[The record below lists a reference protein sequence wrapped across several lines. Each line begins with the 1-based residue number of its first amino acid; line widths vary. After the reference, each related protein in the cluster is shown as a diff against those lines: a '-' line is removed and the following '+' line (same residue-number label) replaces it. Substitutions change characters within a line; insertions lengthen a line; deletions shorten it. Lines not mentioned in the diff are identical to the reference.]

1 MKIIILDAK
10 ALNPGDLS
18 WEPIKRL
25 GSVDIYDNTA
35 DGLVIQRCKDADA
48 IIINKTVV
56 NNELLEKLPKLKY
69 VGVTATGYNVVD
81 TAASRQRGVT
91 VTNVPS
97 YSTDSVA
104 QMTIS
109 LLLEMCNNVGLHSES
124 VKSGD
129 WCDSDTFCYWKK
141 PLVEL
146 TGLRMGLVGFG
157 HIGQAVAKIARAF
170 GMQIAVTGTSK
181 NPADYPDTLFL
192 PLNELLSTSDVVS
205 LHCPLTTENAKMI
218 NKQRLD
224 LMKKNAMLINTARG
238 GLIDEQALA
247 DALNSGQIAGA
258 AVDVLSSE
266 PPQCANPLLTAENC
280 FITPH
285 IAWATRASRNRLMD
299 VVVKNVEAF
308 INGTPVNVVN

>member
-1 MKIIILDAK
+1 MKIVILDAK

-18 WEPIKRL
+18 WQPIERL
-25 GSVDIYDNTA
+25 GGADIYDNTA
-35 DGLVIQRCKDADA
+35 DVLVVQRCKDADA

-56 NNELLEKLPKLKY
+56 NRELLEKLPKLKY
-69 VGVTATGYNVVD
+69 IGVTATGYNVVD
-81 TAASRQRGVT
+81 TAAARQRGVT

-109 LLLEMCNNVGLHSES
+109 LLLEMCNNVGIHSES

-129 WCDSDTFCYWKK
+129 WCDCDSFCYWKK
-141 PLVEL
+141 PLIEL
-146 TGLRMGLVGFG
+146 AGLRMGLVGFG

-170 GMQIAVTGTSK
+170 GMEIAVTGTSK
-181 NPADYPDTLFL
+181 TSADYPDILFL
-192 PLNELLSTSDVVS
+192 PLDELLSTSDAVS

-218 NKQRLD
+218 NECRLGI
-224 LMKKNAMLINTARG
+224 MKKNAMLINTARG

-247 DALNSGQIAGA
+247 NALNAGQIAGA

-266 PPQCANPLLTAENC
+266 PPQRDNPLLSADNC

-285 IAWATRASRNRLMD
+285 IAWATKASRNRLME
-299 VVVKNVEAF
+299 VVVKNIEAF
-308 INGTPVNVVN
+308 INAAPVNVVN